1 MSGLAQFL
9 VGHVLNDRYRLQSVL
24 GEGGFGVV
32 FRARDEKM
40 ERAVAVKVLVP
51 PRGMAAPQI
60 QRLRQRFQGEAELAA
75 RLPAH
80 PNLVGVL
87 DYGADDRVDFLVME
101 LLEGESLRER
111 LARPEPVSLRT
122 ALGILLGAARGVAVG
137 HQNGL
142 VHRDLKPANLFLESD
157 PEQPEVRI
165 LDFGIA
171 KMLDEAE
178 DEETRT
184 HLTLPGEWFGSEFYC
199 APEHLRRE
207 PVTRGV
213 DVYSL
218 GVVGFELLTRTRLF
232 TPEDQNRRRQG
243 LPVPIPSLLARNAS
257 VPSEVEWVIRR
268 ALAEDPAQRFA
279 DAGALATELNRVY
292 GRVRRAADLPDAVLA
307 AVPADDRRA
316 VSVQPDEG
324 TVLVAEAVT
333 GRRAVEVDPTSV
345 EGQLALLRRRR
356 WRSLALRAAGVAVLG
371 TGGVAG
377 GVALAANR
385 AYQAP
390 ASLQAAPRLSAGEEN
405 QAGLREFR
413 RMDFKAAAEHFRLAA
428 EGAPDNA
435 EFQNNYAYAVYRA
448 GDRDEGIRLLKDVVS
463 RYPHREVAY
472 SNLAEAQL
480 AKPDTT
486 GAVNTLLTLLAIQP
500 SPARRREAETLLA
513 RLGFGAGV
521 WEDPATDVAENE
533 GGMDDPTYDG
543 EGMPGM
549 DGAPGEDGQPGE
561 DGRAGQAGEDA
572 RKPGA
577 AGGVTIRI
585 GDETWSSAGGHAG
598 LTRVRRGGN
607 GGKADTVVSVDAEGR
622 TTRTVTYRGQ
632 VWSPSPPR
640 MAPRDTLRM

>member
-51 PRGMAAPQI
+51 PRGMGAAQT

-232 TPEDQNRRRQG
+232 TAEDQNRRRQG

-257 VPSEVEWVIRR
+257 VPQEVEWVIRR

-279 DAGALATELNRVY
+279 DAGALAAELHRVY
-292 GRVRRAADLPDAVLA
+292 NRVRRAADLPETVLA
-307 AVPADDRRA
+307 AVPVDDRRA

-324 TVLVAEAVT
+324 TVLVVEPTAT
-333 GRRAVEVDPTSV
+333 GRRAVEADPASL
-345 EGQLALLRRRR
+345 EGQLARMRRKR

-405 QAGLREFR
+405 QEGLREFR
-413 RMDFKAAAEHFRLAA
+413 RMNYKAAAEHFRRAA

-435 EFQNNYAYAVYRA
+435 EFQNNHAYAVYRA
-448 GDRDEGIRLLKDVVS
+448 GDADEGIRLLKDVVS

-480 AKPDTT
+480 AKPDST
-486 GAVNTLLTLLAIQP
+486 GAVNTLLSLLAIQP
-500 SPARRREAETLLA
+500 SSARRREAETLLA
-513 RLGFGAGV
+513 RLGYGTGV
-521 WEDPATDVAENE
+521 WEPSDPDAVEYDSGADAPAMD
-533 GGMDDPTYDG
+533 GPGMDDAM
-543 EGMPGM
+543 EM
-549 DGAPGEDGQPGE
+549 DDAPAEEGQPVDSSVSVVP
-561 DGRAGQAGEDA
+561 DGRAN
-572 RKPGA
+572 R
-577 AGGVTIRI
+577 
-585 GDETWSSAGGHAG
+585 
-598 LTRVRRGGN
+598 RVEMR
-607 GGKADTVVSVDAEGR
+607 
-622 TTRTVTYRGQ
+622 TRTDTRPR
-632 VWSPSPPR
+632 WTPPPR
-640 MAPRDTLRM
+640 SAPRDTVRM

>member
-32 FRARDEKM
+32 FRAVDERM
-40 ERAVAVKVLVP
+40 DRPVAVKVLVP
-51 PRGMAAPQI
+51 PRGMGAAQTE
-60 QRLRQRFQGEAELAA
+60 RLRQRFQGEAELAA

-101 LLEGESLRER
+101 LLEGESLRDR
-111 LARPEPVSLRT
+111 LARPEPIPLRT

-157 PEQPEVRI
+157 PEQPEVRV

-171 KMLDEAE
+171 KMLDDAE

-207 PVTRGV
+207 RVTRGV

-268 ALAEDPAQRFA
+268 ALADDPAQRYA
-279 DAGALATELNRVY
+279 DAGALASELHRVLNL
-292 GRVRRAADLPDAVLA
+292 VRRAADFPDAAVV

-324 TVLVAEAVT
+324 TMLVADAPA
-333 GRRAVEVDPTSV
+333 GRRAVELDPTSV
-345 EGQLALLRRRR
+345 EGRLQAVRRKR
-356 WRSLALRAAGVAVLG
+356 WRTLAVRAAGVVVLG

-385 AYQAP
+385 AYEAPRQAASSAP
-390 ASLQAAPRLSAGEEN
+390 ALSPGEEN
-405 QAGLREFR
+405 QEGLRLFR
-413 RMDFKAAAEHFRLAA
+413 NADYENAAEHFRRAA
-428 EGAPDNA
+428 DAAPDNA
-435 EFQNNYAYAVYRA
+435 EFQNNYAYALYRA
-448 GDRDEGIRLLKDVVS
+448 GKAQDGIQLLKDVVQ

-480 AKPDTT
+480 ASADTT
-486 GAVNTLLTLLAIQP
+486 GAVNTLLSLLAIQP
-500 SPARRREAETLLA
+500 SPARRREAEILLD
-513 RLGFGAGV
+513 RLGFASGV
-521 WEDPATDVAENE
+521 WQAPATGAERVDSTVDDARGLDTME
-533 GGMDDPTYDG
+533 GAD
-543 EGMPGM
+543 GM
-549 DGAPGEDGQPGE
+549 DGAPGEDGQAGAAGMSPMQMTTGTSTAAGGRGGAWTRVSRTVNGVTTDTVITTGE
-561 DGRAGQAGEDA
+561 DGR
-572 RKPGA
+572 
-577 AGGVTIRI
+577 
-585 GDETWSSAGGHAG
+585 
-598 LTRVRRGGN
+598 
-607 GGKADTVVSVDAEGR
+607 
-622 TTRTVTYRGQ
+622 TTRRVETRPAGATAARPR
-632 VWSPSPPR
+632 WTPPVR
-640 MAPRDTLRM
+640 SAPRDTLRM